1 MVSEMVVKTI
11 QVRIKFIHNY
21 NNNYYQLLRPT
32 KEYFMGRKSAG
43 AMVGIIW
50 MKVGILCKGR
60 L

>member
-11 QVRIKFIHNY
+11 QVRIKFINNY

-43 AMVGIIW
+43 AMVGII
-50 MKVGILCKGR
+50 
-60 L
+60 